1 VKFKISFSSQ
11 YITSDLQKCP
21 FPAASTAAEAD
32 KHIFPENLHQQV
44 GHFIALCDILAIAG

>member
-21 FPAASTAAEAD
+21 FPAASTAVEAD